1 MDICQAIYEYLS
13 QDSEIRQV
21 VLGKLYPIIMPQDA
35 KLPAIVYSPINA
47 NYDSALQGD
56 TGYVRQTIQFNCH
69 DSTFQKARKLSRL
82 IKKKLQDY
90 KGDMNGLEIQSV
102 FIKSDFMSNGN
113 TALKFS
119 DEEYMAVIEFE
130 ICFNEERETLK

>member
-1 MDICQAIYEYLS
+1 MDICQALYEYLS
-13 QDSEIRQV
+13 NDSETKSAVAER
-21 VLGKLYPIIMPQDA
+21 LYPMMMPQNA
-35 KLPAIVYSPINA
+35 KLPAIVYSPILA
-47 NYDSALQGD
+47 SYDSALQGD

-90 KGDMNGLEIQSV
+90 KGEMNGLNIEAV
-102 FIKSDFMSNGN
+102 FIRSDFMDNGN

-119 DEEYMAVIEFE
+119 SEEYMAVVEFE
-130 ICFNEERETLK
+130 IHFNE